1 MKKLKRL
8 RWMIGI
14 VAVGTLIVSLL
25 LNWKKVYEE
34 NKNIDSDK
42 KVIQLK
48 MWYPW
53 SGKEDIFQSPF
64 LDAVEEFNADQNEI
78 HVEVE
83 GFGREIYREM
93 LPLSIASN
101 DTPDIYYCYTGGYL
115 KNIVYADKIL
125 PINEYFDESVYDKI
139 DKNSLSAMTVDNK
152 LYGLSFKE
160 NVGVFLVNNELF
172 RKYDLDVPHT
182 WQEFLNV
189 SEEFM
194 ECGITPLV
202 CSNEK
207 SKGYTMYLEAINL
220 YTSGIE
226 ECTNLLSQD
235 SLENIMNSEGSK
247 RYNQLVKNGIL
258 GNKKESRREAE
269 QEFYLSKI
277 PMYYAESDIIG
288 SIIKNNCPLY
298 GKVSIIPF
306 PIDNGFQEEL
316 LGGVTETFVISKNT
330 KYPNEAV
337 KAMEKITE
345 KFSHNISKQGAGI
358 STWVNEKEEAKD
370 DLYIQ
375 VKEIIKNAEKMPYW
389 EVYLEGKDASEY
401 LNMAAENFLQSAHK
415 R

>member
-1 MKKLKRL
+1 
-8 RWMIGI
+8 
-14 VAVGTLIVSLL
+14 
-25 LNWKKVYEE
+25 
-34 NKNIDSDK
+34 
-42 KVIQLK
+42 
-48 MWYPW
+48 
-53 SGKEDIFQSPF
+53 
-64 LDAVEEFNADQNEI
+64 
-78 HVEVE
+78 
-83 GFGREIYREM
+83 
-93 LPLSIASN
+93 
-101 DTPDIYYCYTGGYL
+101 
-115 KNIVYADKIL
+115 
-125 PINEYFDESVYDKI
+125 
-139 DKNSLSAMTVDNK
+139 
-152 LYGLSFKE
+152 
-160 NVGVFLVNNELF
+160 
-172 RKYDLDVPHT
+172 
-182 WQEFLNV
+182 
-189 SEEFM
+189 M

>member
-160 NVGVFLVNNELF
+160 NVVVFLVNNQLF
-172 RKYDLDVPHT
+172 
-182 WQEFLNV
+182 
-189 SEEFM
+189 
-194 ECGITPLV
+194 
-202 CSNEK
+202 
-207 SKGYTMYLEAINL
+207 
-220 YTSGIE
+220 
-226 ECTNLLSQD
+226 
-235 SLENIMNSEGSK
+235 
-247 RYNQLVKNGIL
+247 
-258 GNKKESRREAE
+258 
-269 QEFYLSKI
+269 
-277 PMYYAESDIIG
+277 
-288 SIIKNNCPLY
+288 IK
-298 GKVSIIPF
+298 
-306 PIDNGFQEEL
+306 
-316 LGGVTETFVISKNT
+316 
-330 KYPNEAV
+330 
-337 KAMEKITE
+337 
-345 KFSHNISKQGAGI
+345 
-358 STWVNEKEEAKD
+358 
-370 DLYIQ
+370 
-375 VKEIIKNAEKMPYW
+375 
-389 EVYLEGKDASEY
+389 
-401 LNMAAENFLQSAHK
+401 
-415 R
+415 